1 MKINKSVSQR
11 LSVIALATLAVF
23 ALATCAKNPVTGKRD
38 FVLMS
43 EAQEIKMGQQADPE
57 VKKEFGTYDRA
68 ALQAYV
74 DEIGQRLASHSH
86 RTNIKY
92 QFTVVDSPDIN
103 AFALPG
109 GYIYITRGIM
119 AYLNSEAEVAGVI
132 GHEIG
137 HVTARHGVQQQS
149 MSQVAGLGVL
159 LGAVLVPGLRNESAM
174 GMMQQLS
181 VAWIRGYGREDELE
195 ADRLGAE
202 YLARAGYDPQAM
214 IKVVS
219 VLKNQELFDTELAK
233 QEGREPRKYH
243 GVFESHPDNDT
254 RLKQVIEAAKQF
266 KTGATRGENREG
278 FLRVMNG
285 VTYGDSPQQGITRGT
300 RFFHEGMGLALKFPD
315 GWKVQNSADRVA
327 AINATGDAIVE
338 LHALPADQKG
348 NPADTVKGLL
358 KLDRVSSINSLTVNG
373 LPATVVTGTQKEVP
387 VRAAHI
393 MLKGVP
399 FLVMG
404 YGKSA
409 DVYQKNVPNIDAVIK
424 SFHAITD
431 AERGEAKPYE
441 IRTITAPSGTT
452 FAQLAKSNPQLGR
465 NAEQQLRLMNGKYP
479 TGEPQ
484 TGELIKVIQTTSAG
498 VSAGLSLDR
507 LGG

>member
-1 MKINKSVSQR
+1 MKINKNISRRAGV
-11 LSVIALATLAVF
+11 ATLALLAVV

-43 EAQEIKMGQQADPE
+43 EEQEIKMGQQADPE
-57 VKKEFGTYDRA
+57 VKKEYGSYDRA
-68 ALQAYV
+68 ALQAYIS
-74 DEIGQRLASHSH
+74 ELGQRLASQSH
-86 RTNIKY
+86 RSNLKY
-92 QFTVVDSPDIN
+92 TFTVVDSPEIN

-109 GYIYITRGIM
+109 GYIYVTRGIL
-119 AYLNSEAEVAGVI
+119 AYLNSEAEIAGVL

-174 GMMQQLS
+174 GMMQQMS
-181 VAWIRGYGREDELE
+181 VAWVRGYGREDELE

-214 IKVVS
+214 IKVVG
-219 VLKNQELFDTELAK
+219 VLKNQELFDAELAK

-254 RLKQVIEAAKQF
+254 RLKQVVEAAKQY

-285 VTYGDSPQQGITRGT
+285 VTFGDSPQQGITRGT
-300 RFFHEGMGLALKFPD
+300 RFFHEGMGLALTFPD

-327 AINATGDAIVE
+327 AVSPSGDAIIE
-338 LHALPADQKG
+338 LHALPSEQKG
-348 NPADTVKGLL
+348 SPADTVKGLL
-358 KLDRVSSINSLTVNG
+358 KLDRVSSVNSLNVNG
-373 LPATVVTGTQKEVP
+373 LPATVVTGTQKEIP

-393 MLKGVP
+393 LLKGVP
-399 FLVMG
+399 YLIMG

-409 DVYQKNVPNIDAVIK
+409 DIYQKNVPNIDGVIQ
-424 SFHAITD
+424 SFHALTE
-431 AERGEAKPYE
+431 AERAQAKPYE
-441 IRTITAPSGTT
+441 IKTITAQSGMT

-479 TGEPQ
+479 SGEPQ
-484 TGELIKVIQTTSAG
+484 PGELIKVIQTMSGG
-498 VSAGLSLDR
+498 VSAGLSFDR

>member
-1 MKINKSVSQR
+1 MKINNSVSQR
-11 LSVIALATLAVF
+11 LRVMALAVLAVF

-43 EAQEIKMGQQADPE
+43 EEQEIKMGQQADPE
-57 VKKEFGTYDRA
+57 VKKEYGTYDHA
-68 ALQAYV
+68 TLQAYV
-74 DEIGQRLASHSH
+74 DEIGQRLASQSH
-86 RTNIKY
+86 RKNIKY

-149 MSQVAGLGVL
+149 MSQAAGLGVL

-214 IKVVS
+214 IKVVG
-219 VLKNQELFDTELAK
+219 VLKNQELFDAELAK

-254 RLKQVIEAAKQF
+254 RLKQIVEAAKQY
-266 KTGATRGENREG
+266 KTGATRGENHEG

-285 VTYGDSPQQGITRGT
+285 VTYGDSPHQGITRGT
-300 RFFHEGMGLALKFPD
+300 RFFHEGLGLALKFPD

-327 AINATGDAIVE
+327 SINPTGDAIVE

-404 YGKSA
+404 YGKGA

-431 AERGEAKPYE
+431 TERAEAKPYE
-441 IRTITAPSGTT
+441 IRTIVAPSGTT
-452 FAQLAKSNPQLGR
+452 FAQLAKSIPQLGR

-484 TGELIKVIQTTSAG
+484 AGELIKVIQTLSGG

>member
-1 MKINKSVSQR
+1 MKINKSVSKR
-11 LSVIALATLAVF
+11 IGSSVLALLAVF
-23 ALATCAKNPVTGKRD
+23 SLATCAKNPVTGKRD

-43 EAQEIKMGQQADPE
+43 EEQEVKMGQQADPE
-57 VKKEFGTYDRA
+57 VKKEYGTYDRA
-68 ALQAYV
+68 ALQSYIS
-74 DEIGQRLASHSH
+74 ELGQRLAGQSH
-86 RTNIKY
+86 RSKLKY
-92 QFTVVDSPDIN
+92 EFTVVDSADIN

-109 GYIYITRGIM
+109 GYIYVTRGIL
-119 AYLNSEAEVAGVI
+119 AYLNSEAEVAGVL

-149 MSQVAGLGVL
+149 MAQAANLGVL
-159 LGAVLVPGLRNESAM
+159 LGAVLVPGLRNESAL

-214 IKVVS
+214 IKVVG
-219 VLKNQELFDTELAK
+219 VLKNQELFDAELAK

-254 RLKQVIEAAKQF
+254 RLKQVIEAAKQY
-266 KTGATRGENREG
+266 KTGPTRGENQEA

-285 VTYGDSPQQGITRGT
+285 VTFGDSPQQGITRGT

-327 AINATGDAIVE
+327 GISPTGDAIVE
-338 LHALPADQKG
+338 LHALPAEQKG
-348 NPADTVKGLL
+348 SPADTVKGLL
-358 KLDRVSSINSLTVNG
+358 KLDKISSVNSLNVNG
-373 LPATVVTGTQKEVP
+373 LPATVITGSQKEIP

-393 MLKGVP
+393 NLKGVP
-399 FLVMG
+399 YLVMG

-409 DVYQKNVPNIDAVIK
+409 DIYQKNLSKIDGAIQ
-424 SFHAITD
+424 SFHALTG
-431 AERGEAKPYE
+431 AERAEAKPYE
-441 IRTITAPSGTT
+441 IRTISAKPGMT
-452 FAQLAKSNPQLGR
+452 FAELAKSNPQLGR

-479 TGEPQ
+479 GGEPQ
-484 TGELIKVIQTTSAG
+484 AGELIKVIQTTSG
-498 VSAGLSLDR
+498 GISAGLTFDR
-507 LGG
+507 PGG